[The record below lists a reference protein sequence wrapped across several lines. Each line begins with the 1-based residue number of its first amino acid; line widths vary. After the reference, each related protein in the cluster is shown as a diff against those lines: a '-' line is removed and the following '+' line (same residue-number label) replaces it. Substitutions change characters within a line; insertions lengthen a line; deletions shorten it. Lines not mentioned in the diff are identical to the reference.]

1 MPNTRVKFRSALI
14 AGVVSGTILQILQF
28 FYIDLQFGISK
39 LSTIYGSFAAI
50 PLFIMWMQLSWLI
63 VLLGAEL
70 SFANQNVSRYEYET
84 EVLNISHYQKRAL
97 TLVIIN
103 QIIKSFSNG
112 EPPMSAETISS
123 QLKIPV
129 RLVRDILQDLN
140 SVNLVSI
147 VQRNDVKEREYQP
160 AMDINK
166 LTVSYVLTK
175 LDKKGI
181 APKGFIKTRDFE
193 KIESILSKFDKLVA
207 KSESNILIKDL

>member
-1 MPNTRVKFRSALI
+1 MHQFKTM
-14 AGVVSGTILQILQF
+14 VST
-28 FYIDLQFGISK
+28 
-39 LSTIYGSFAAI
+39 
-50 PLFIMWMQLSWLI
+50 
-63 VLLGAEL
+63 
-70 SFANQNVSRYEYET
+70 
-84 EVLNISHYQKRAL
+84 
-97 TLVIIN
+97 
-103 QIIKSFSNG
+103 
-112 EPPMSAETISS
+112 S